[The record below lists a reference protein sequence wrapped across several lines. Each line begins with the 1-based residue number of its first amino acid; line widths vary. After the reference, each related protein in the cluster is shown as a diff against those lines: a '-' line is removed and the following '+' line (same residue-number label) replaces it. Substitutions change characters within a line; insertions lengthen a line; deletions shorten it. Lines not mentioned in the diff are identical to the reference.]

1 MNSNPYIQTIISN
14 YFDYLPF
21 KVAIMDKD
29 HVIVAVNKKFKQT
42 YGNNWERS
50 KCHDFC
56 KSSKIPCLR
65 CQIQKVFQTGAIE
78 IVQDSSL
85 DNEGKMNFDVVIFS
99 PIFDINGEVEFVQ
112 EISIPQKEVH
122 HWENDFNV
130 LFENSP
136 NFITILDR
144 DLNIVRANRRMVS
157 TFGNMRG
164 KKCYEIYKRKK
175 QICNNCSALDAFRDG
190 TTHSASQ
197 VGFTSTGEKTYYVMT
212 AAPLSFDEDG
222 NVTKVMEIGIDITEI
237 NKLQEQLNF
246 IHDFYGDLI
255 EKSSEA
261 IIAID
266 KKGKLQIFNSA
277 AEKLLG
283 WQSRRKPGIA
293 QARKFLPQQFFEDIS
308 QEETNIEFV
317 KTTISDL
324 NDQEIP
330 VHLKI
335 FDIREKNDTMGRVAI
350 MSDLRPIIEVEQS
363 KQRAKEI
370 AFKEKFSLL
379 SNDTISILKE
389 LKNFMADFSEKV
401 SSQMDF
407 GFQKKWNDFYDK
419 SSEHIQ
425 LMNIFVKYSQ
435 CYFPKMSLIELN
447 EFVESQF
454 IRYRNLFAHSGLKME
469 LSLSSK
475 APVINVD
482 KESLHEII
490 YVVMLHY
497 LSYIQT
503 SCQKV
508 TFRSFYDNNDIVFV
522 IEVKCLNF
530 DIPDFSEGLVYKI
543 IEMIKLTND
552 FKVNIESLEHE
563 QLLKISFIF
572 K

>member
-1 MNSNPYIQTIISN
+1 MNSSSYIQSIISN

-21 KVAIMDKD
+21 KVAIMDKN
-29 HVIVAVNKKFKQT
+29 HYIVAVNQKFKQT
-42 YGNNWERS
+42 YGNNWERN
-50 KCHDFC
+50 KCHEFC

-65 CQIQKVFQTGAIE
+65 CQIQKVFETRTTE

-99 PIFDINGEVEFVQ
+99 PIFGTNGDVEFVQ

-144 DLNIVRANRRMVS
+144 DLNVVRANHRMVS
-157 TFGNMRG
+157 TFGNLRG

-175 QICNNCSALDAFRDG
+175 QICNNCAALDAFRNG

-212 AAPLSFDEDG
+212 AAPLSFDDKG
-222 NVTKVMEIGIDITEI
+222 NVTKVMEIGVDITEI

-246 IHDFYGDLI
+246 IHGFYGDLI

-266 KKGKLQIFNSA
+266 KKGKLQIFNTA

-283 WQSRRKPGIA
+283 WNSRRKPGIA

-324 NDQEIP
+324 NEQEIP

-335 FDIREKNDTMGRVAI
+335 FDIREKNNVMGRVAI
-350 MSDLRPIIEVEQS
+350 LHDLRPIIEVEQS
-363 KQRAKEI
+363 KQRAKES

-389 LKNFMADFSEKV
+389 LRNFMADFSEKV
-401 SSQMDF
+401 SSQMDY
-407 GFQKKWNDFYDK
+407 GFQKSWNDFYDK
-419 SSEHIQ
+419 SNEHIQ

-435 CYFPKMSLIELN
+435 CYFPKINLLELN
-447 EFVESQF
+447 EFVEEEF
-454 IRYRNLFAHSGLKME
+454 LRYRNLFAHSGLKME

-475 APVINVD
+475 SPVINVD
-482 KESLHEII
+482 KDSLHELI

-497 LSYIQT
+497 INYIQ
-503 SCQKV
+503 SNCQKI
-508 TFRSFYDNNDIVFV
+508 TFRSFYHKDDIIFE
-522 IEVKCLNF
+522 IEVKCSNF
-530 DIPDFSEGLVYKI
+530 DIPDFSEGLVNKI
-543 IEMIKLTND
+543 IEMIEISND
-552 FKVNIESLEHE
+552 FKVNIETLEQE
-563 QLLKISFIF
+563 QLLKISFMF